1 MTAKK
6 VAQTNVE
13 SQINNRRIK
22 SLWIDQI
29 LLHLEFVIA

>member
-22 SLWIDQI
+22 LLWIDQI